1 MGDYVLLVLN
11 VLLKLFELFERLTDA
26 REKKKALNGKH
37 VRKPR

>member
-26 REKKKALNGKH
+26 RAKK
-37 VRKPR
+37 